1 MIWGYKFISYSKQVD
16 MQMMLPPLL
25 ENTLVFALV
34 MEKQT
39 TSQDH
44 TVGIY

>member
-1 MIWGYKFISYSKQVD
+1 MH
-16 MQMMLPPLL
+16 MMLPPLL

-34 MEKQT
+34 MDKQT

>member
-1 MIWGYKFISYSKQVD
+1 

-34 MEKQT
+34 TEKQT